1 MNSWGTAFT
10 SEFRDDLIVVSLKNV
25 YKEPAKLNRCNTF
38 LFIIDL
44 PKISAIFKKKINNFV
59 SNNTVRIHCILN
71 KYTGLKSEL

>member
-44 PKISAIFKKKINNFV
+44 PKISAIFKKK
-59 SNNTVRIHCILN
+59 
-71 KYTGLKSEL
+71 